1 MGHKTL
7 RYQGIIFDLDG
18 VLISTDTY
26 HYRAWKTIADSLN
39 IPFNETHNNLLR
51 GVSRME
57 SLDIILSLGKTT
69 LSSEEK
75 ILLTEEKN
83 RIYREMLAELSP
95 WSVKPEVTETLL
107 SIKGMGIKTAV
118 GSSSKNA
125 RYILEKIGLINSF
138 DAIVDG
144 NGITKT
150 KPAPE
155 VFINAAEMLCLAPPE
170 ILVVEDAL
178 AGIEAA
184 IRGGF
189 GAAALG
195 DARHT
200 KHTVYHLERFSDLMR
215 YLE

>member
-1 MGHKTL
+1 M

-39 IPFNETHNNLLR
+39 ILFNETHNNLLR

-57 SLDIILSLGKTT
+57 SLDIILGLGKIN
-69 LSSEEK
+69 LSIDEK

-83 RIYREMLAELSP
+83 RIYREMLSELSP
-95 WSVKPEVTETLL
+95 WSLKHEVTETL
-107 SIKGMGIKTAV
+107 SGIKGMGIKIAV

-125 RYILEKIGLINSF
+125 KYILEKVGLINSF
-138 DAIVDG
+138 DAIADG

-150 KPAPE
+150 KPDPE
-155 VFINAAEMLCLAPPE
+155 VFINAAKMLCLTPPE

-184 IRGGF
+184 INGGF
-189 GAAALG
+189 SAAAIG
-195 DARHT
+195 DACHT
-200 KHTVYHLERFSDLMR
+200 KYTVYYLERFSDVVR
-215 YLE
+215 YLK

>member
-1 MGHKTL
+1 MGYKTL

-18 VLISTDTY
+18 VLISTDTC
-26 HYRAWKTIADSLN
+26 HYRAWKTIADCLN
-39 IPFNETHNNLLR
+39 ISFDETHNNLLR

-57 SLDIILSLGKTT
+57 SLDIILSLGKVN

-95 WSVKPEVTETLL
+95 QSLKPEVTETL
-107 SIKGMGIKTAV
+107 SVIRGMGIKTAV

-125 RYILEKIGLINSF
+125 KYILEKVGLINSF
-138 DAIVDG
+138 GAIADG

-150 KPAPE
+150 KPDPE
-155 VFINAAEMLCLAPPE
+155 VFINAAEMLRLTPPE

-184 IRGGF
+184 IKGGF
-189 GAAALG
+189 DAAALG
-195 DARHT
+195 DACHT
-200 KHTVYHLERFSDLMR
+200 KYTVYHLERLGDVVR
-215 YLE
+215 YLK